1 MTDLETAA
9 PEKEPSFLRVRFK
22 VVRESAVH
30 GLQEGHRDQNRPGIL
45 HQIRKASH
53 IVWCLF
59 CSYRKPQA
67 MLVEEKSRS
76 VETVEKEP
84 PFAII
89 RSG

>member
-1 MTDLETAA
+1 MDKMSTL
-9 PEKEPSFLRVRFK
+9 
-22 VVRESAVH
+22 
-30 GLQEGHRDQNRPGIL
+30 IL
-45 HQIRKASH
+45 
-53 IVWCLF
+53 L
-59 CSYRKPQA
+59 YRKPQA

>member
-1 MTDLETAA
+1 MHFLHTDLRREIDGLAQIIQKQA
-9 PEKEPSFLRVRFK
+9 VGFLFQQPV
-22 VVRESAVH
+22 SA
-30 GLQEGHRDQNRPGIL
+30 
-45 HQIRKASH
+45 
-53 IVWCLF
+53 
-59 CSYRKPQA
+59 SYRKPQA

>member
-1 MTDLETAA
+1 MCGQAA
-9 PEKEPSFLRVRFK
+9 K
-22 VVRESAVH
+22 
-30 GLQEGHRDQNRPGIL
+30 GLPALN
-45 HQIRKASH
+45 
-53 IVWCLF
+53 
-59 CSYRKPQA
+59 SYRKPQA

>member
-1 MTDLETAA
+1 M
-9 PEKEPSFLRVRFK
+9 PVK
-22 VVRESAVH
+22 
-30 GLQEGHRDQNRPGIL
+30 QNPAYLPPTLLVQCGRL
-45 HQIRKASH
+45 S
-53 IVWCLF
+53 
-59 CSYRKPQA
+59 SYRKPQA

>member
-1 MTDLETAA
+1 MGCDLPA
-9 PEKEPSFLRVRFK
+9 EPQMEFV
-22 VVRESAVH
+22 
-30 GLQEGHRDQNRPGIL
+30 
-45 HQIRKASH
+45 RKALGFFGGWTDKLS
-53 IVWCLF
+53 IF
-59 CSYRKPQA
+59 FSYRKPQA